1 VLDTKR
7 YLNIQDYVKAGRAP
21 AGVMSPL
28 ELATKLDQDCATAM
42 KLVAK
47 LRARGKVSPTLDCEL
62 ADIEAWC
69 AYGNYFAAK
78 LRAGVALAT
87 ARAKGDAE
95 PQRIAVAE
103 LEKALVHWKRLAE
116 ATEKFNQ
123 LPVDSNWRSPFSWT
137 LLIPDVEN
145 DIELAKAPLATKN

>member
-1 VLDTKR
+1 MKEYILTPIMTPATLNRSTSADKSVVAPPTVPPRQPLPTATIDPTK
-7 YLNIQDYVKAGRAP
+7 
-21 AGVMSPL
+21 
-28 ELATKLDQDCATAM
+28 T
-42 KLVAK
+42 
-47 LRARGKVSPTLDCEL
+47 
-62 ADIEAWC
+62 
-69 AYGNYFAAK
+69 
-78 LRAGVALAT
+78 AGVALAT